1 MLGGTS
7 VTHGGSS
14 TRVLK
19 IEMFDSKRNERT
31 GVSQIPVERFESEE
45 ELINKGK
52 KFKANVLQV
61 SSLPPGRGGGGG
73 RGVLTA
79 FLGGVRF

>member
-19 IEMFDSKRNERT
+19 IEMFERT
-31 GVSQIPVERFESEE
+31 GVSQIPVERFERVERFESEE

-61 SSLPPGRGGGGG
+61 S
-73 RGVLTA
+73 A
-79 FLGGVRF
+79 KK

>member
-7 VTHGGSS
+7 VTHGGSF
-14 TRVLK
+14 TRALK
-19 IEMFDSKRNERT
+19 IEMFDSKRNEWT

-52 KFKANVLQV
+52 KFKVNVLQV
-61 SSLPPGRGGGGG
+61 S
-73 RGVLTA
+73 A
-79 FLGGVRF
+79 KK

>member
-7 VTHGGSS
+7 VTHGGSF

-61 SSLPPGRGGGGG
+61 S
-73 RGVLTA
+73 A
-79 FLGGVRF
+79 KK